1 MRYSAL
7 KCLKTLAFWRV
18 LWYNLL
24 MENEKKTATSNAEM
38 LTISRAEYESQQAQ
52 LTELK
57 LQNQWLLEQLGLA
70 KKREFGPS
78 SERIQEGLMD
88 QLALTVN
95 EAEAYAYGTKSA
107 TPEQIAVKAHERKR
121 QSGSVTDIVPEGTAT
136 EVVEHRLSDEE
147 RRCASCGTMM
157 EEIGKE
163 VHRSL
168 QMEPARFWIREDVY
182 YTYACK
188 QCEKET
194 GEANILKT
202 PKMPVLL
209 PGSFASAE
217 AVAHIMTQ
225 KFVMYSP
232 LYRLEQEFNREGL
245 KLSRQTMAN
254 WLLNTSDTWLR
265 PIYDVLHRELCKE
278 SVLHADETTLQVL
291 KESGKAATSK
301 SYMWLYRTSGC
312 TESPIVLYEYQ
323 PSRKA
328 AHAEVFLKGFSGWLH
343 ADGYQG
349 YHKLPENI
357 RVVGCWAHARRKFDE
372 ALQTVPKDD
381 RKGSLAATGECY
393 CTRLFQLEETFAE
406 LKPEERYAK
415 RLELEKPVLDAL
427 LSWANETVPK
437 TAPKSALGKALH
449 YLLEQW
455 SYLVRYLEDGR
466 LELSNN
472 RAERSIKP
480 FVMGRKNWL
489 FANTPAGAQSSAVIY
504 SLIETAKEN
513 HLDPYR
519 YLRWVLRSAPV
530 LSQEDADWAKT
541 LLPWNAPEECR
552 IPQKTR

>member
-1 MRYSAL
+1 M
-7 KCLKTLAFWRV
+7 K
-18 LWYNLL
+18 
-24 MENEKKTATSNAEM
+24 NEKKPGTSNAEM
-38 LTISRAEYESQQAQ
+38 VTISRAEYESQQAQ
-52 LTELK
+52 LSELK

-70 KKREFGPS
+70 KKREFGSS

-88 QLALTVN
+88 QLGLNFN

-107 TPEQIAVKAHERKR
+107 TPEQVAVKAHERKR
-121 QSGSVTDIVPEGTAT
+121 KSGSVTDIVPEGTPT
-136 EVVEHRLSDEE
+136 EVIEHRLSEEE
-147 RRCASCGTMM
+147 RICNSCGTLM

-168 QMEPARFWIREDVY
+168 QMEPAKFWIREDVY

-188 QCEKET
+188 QCEETT

-202 PKMPVLL
+202 PKEPVLY

-245 KLSRQTMAN
+245 KLTRQTMAN
-254 WLLNTSDTWLR
+254 WMLNTSDTWLR
-265 PIYDVLHRELCKE
+265 PIYDVLHRDLCQE
-278 SVLHADETTLQVL
+278 SVLHGDETTLQVL

-312 TESPIVLYEYQ
+312 AKAPVVLYEYQ

-328 AHAEVFLKGFSGWLH
+328 AHAEEFLKGFSGWLH

-372 ALQTVPKDD
+372 ALQTIPQED
-381 RKGSLAATGECY
+381 RKGSLAATGECH
-393 CTRLFQLEETFAE
+393 CTRLFQLEKALAE
-406 LKPEERYAK
+406 LTPEERYTK

-427 LSWANETVPK
+427 LAWANETMPK
-437 TAPKSALGKALH
+437 AAPTSALGKALH

-455 SYLVRYLEDGR
+455 PYLVRYLEDGR

-480 FVMGRKNWL
+480 FVIGRKNWL
-489 FANTPAGAQSSAVIY
+489 FANTPAGARSSAVIY

-519 YLRWVLRSAPV
+519 YLLWVLKNAPT
-530 LSQEDADWAKT
+530 LSQTDEAWAEK
-541 LLPWNAPEECR
+541 LLPSNAPQECY
-552 IPQKTR
+552 IPQK

>member
-1 MRYSAL
+1 M
-7 KCLKTLAFWRV
+7 LAFLHI
-18 LWYNLL
+18 LWYNFL
-24 MENEKKTATSNAEM
+24 MENKKKTATSNAEM
-38 LTISRAEYESQQAQ
+38 VTVSRAEYESQQAQ

-70 KKREFGPS
+70 KKRQFGSS
-78 SERIQEGLMD
+78 SERIQEELMD
-88 QLALTVN
+88 QLSFSLN

-121 QSGSVTDIVPEGTAT
+121 QSGSVTDIVPEGTPT
-136 EVVEHRLSDEE
+136 EVVEHRLPNEE
-147 RRCASCGTMM
+147 RICAFCGTVM

-163 VHRSL
+163 IHRSL
-168 QMEPARFWIREDVY
+168 QMEPAKFWIREDVY

-188 QCEKET
+188 NCEEET

-202 PKMPVLL
+202 PKQPVLC

-254 WLLNTSDTWLR
+254 WMLNTSDTWLR

-278 SVLHADETTLQVL
+278 PVLHGDETTLQVL
-291 KESGKAATSK
+291 KESGKAAASK

-312 TESPIVLYEYQ
+312 AKSPIVLYEYQ

-328 AHAEVFLKGFSGWLH
+328 AHAEEFLKGFSGWLH

-372 ALQTVPKDD
+372 ALQTLPKED
-381 RKGSLAATGECY
+381 RKNSLAATGECY
-393 CTRLFQLEETFAE
+393 CTRLFRLEESLEE
-406 LKPEERYAK
+406 LTPGERYNK

-427 LSWANETVPK
+427 LAWANETISK
-437 TAPKSALGKALH
+437 TAPKSALGKALY

-455 SYLVRYLEDGR
+455 PYLVRYLEDGR

-513 HLDPYR
+513 ELDSYR
-519 YLRWVLRSAPV
+519 YMLWVLQSAPV
-530 LSQEDADWAKT
+530 LSQADEFWAEK
-541 LLPWNAPEECR
+541 LLPANAPQECHV
-552 IPQKTR
+552 PQ

>member
-1 MRYSAL
+1 MRYSSF
-7 KCLKTLAFWRV
+7 KRLKTLAFPHF
-18 LWYNLL
+18 LWYNFL
-24 MENEKKTATSNAEM
+24 MENKKETATSNAEM
-38 LTISRAEYESQQAQ
+38 VTISRAEYD
-52 LTELK
+52 ELK

-70 KKREFGPS
+70 KKREFGSS

-88 QLALTVN
+88 QLGLTMN

-107 TPEQIAVKAHERKR
+107 TAEQIAVKAHERKR
-121 QSGSVTDIVPEGTAT
+121 QSGCVTDIVPEGTLT

-147 RRCASCGTMM
+147 RLCDSCGTMM

-168 QMEPARFWIREDVY
+168 QMEPAKFWIREDVY

-188 QCEKET
+188 QCEEET

-202 PKMPVLL
+202 PKEPVLY

-254 WLLNTSDTWLR
+254 WMLNTSDTWLR
-265 PIYDVLHRELCKE
+265 PIYDVLHRDLCKE
-278 SVLHADETTLQVL
+278 PVLHGDETTLQVL
-291 KESGKAATSK
+291 RESGKAATSK

-312 TESPIVLYEYQ
+312 AKAPIVLYEYQ

-328 AHAEVFLKGFSGWLH
+328 AHAEEFLKGFSGWLH

-372 ALQTVPKDD
+372 ALQTIPKDN

-393 CTRLFQLEETFAE
+393 CTRLFQLEEALAE
-406 LKPEERYAK
+406 LTPEERYTK
-415 RLELEKPVLDAL
+415 RLEQEKPVLDAL
-427 LSWANETVPK
+427 VAWANEAAAK

-455 SYLVRYLEDGR
+455 PYLVRYLEDGR

-504 SLIETAKEN
+504 SLIETAKQN

-519 YLRWVLRSAPV
+519 YLLWVLKNAPT
-530 LSQEDADWAKT
+530 LSQPDEAWAEK
-541 LLPWNAPEECR
+541 LLPSNAPQECY
-552 IPQKTR
+552 IPQK